1 MIKNDVFVIGIGL
14 GGERVG
20 YDFQQRNYPSYL
32 INGSGQDNKTLP
44 DAKNVLVLEGYDG
57 LAGDRSLAFKA
68 LKSNKS
74 ILQKVIAIE
83 EKIILLVA
91 TGGGTTGSGCIT
103 YLADILC
110 QKCPDK
116 IICACLMMPRE
127 DEPIKKRLNAYDT
140 AKELLEIPEMGG
152 IIFVNNEACDSD
164 LNKINYNLVNMLDA
178 FFSDNSSSSVSN
190 FDDSEKLKMLS
201 DYGAFVIAMRSDNKS
216 DSQDVNKAK
225 KVSTQDMINALTA
238 RNIFLPIN
246 NDGIVAHIGIINQKE
261 NHMDET
267 EIVKAV
273 GVPENI
279 FTGNNGNV
287 NIVCASGLEF
297 PTEYIANMGKK
308 AMEEQK
314 QRLQKK
320 KSCNLLDD
328 LEEFE
333 MKVENTTKKPISRR
347 RKVSLD
353 LLNEL
358 E

>member
-20 YDFQQRNYPSYL
+20 YDFQQRNYSSYL

-44 DAKNVLVLEGYDG
+44 DAKNMLVLEGYDG

-74 ILQKVIAIE
+74 ILQKVISIE

-116 IICACLMMPRE
+116 IICACLMMPRT

-152 IIFVNNEACDSD
+152 IIFVNNEAYDSD

-178 FFSDNSSSSVSN
+178 FFTDDSSSSVSN
-190 FDDSEKLKMLS
+190 FDDSEKIKMLS
-201 DYGAFVIAMRSDNKS
+201 DYGAFVIAMRSDYKT
-216 DSQDVNKAK
+216 DLQDVNKAK

-238 RNIFLPIN
+238 KNIFLPIN
-246 NDGIVAHIGIINQKE
+246 NDGIVAHVGIINQRE
-261 NHMDET
+261 NHIDEK

-273 GVPENI
+273 GTPENI

-287 NIVCASGLEF
+287 NIVCLSGLGF
-297 PTEYIANMGKK
+297 PTEYIANLGKK
-308 AMEEQK
+308 AVEEQK
-314 QRLQKK
+314 QRLEKK
-320 KSCNLLDD
+320 KSFSNLDD
-328 LEEFE
+328 LNLE
-333 MKVENTTKKPISRR
+333 VETETPIKRPVNKRR
-347 RKVSLD
+347 EISFD
-353 LLNEL
+353 
-358 E
+358 